1 MRELLLS
8 SCPVM
13 LWVITAIHLLLMI
26 LCFRGYARSKNL
38 LFLFSGLIVF
48 GLFYDALILSL
59 GGVLQDG
66 ALLRGLSRL
75 RFVCHGALIPLIF
88 LICAY
93 ALDFK
98 KGWLKAAWIFTGL
111 LAALGIAEGFAVELS
126 VQHVAGIVRYTSGD
140 ATPGWAQAVSGLL
153 SYGTVVPLMIAGVIV
168 WIRQKTP
175 ALFLSGFLMFLFS
188 ALGPATGNFDL
199 IFYISMFGEVL
210 MALFFLVYSR
220 FREKRKTD
228 HI

>member
-8 SCPVM
+8 SCPAV

-59 GGVLQDG
+59 GGVLQGG

-93 ALDFK
+93 ALDFE

-111 LAALGIAEGFAVELS
+111 LVVLGIAEGFAVDLS

-153 SYGTVVPLMIAGVIV
+153 SYGTVVPLMIAGIIV
-168 WIRQKTP
+168 WVKQRTP

-199 IFYISMFGEVL
+199 IFCISMFGEVL
-210 MALFFLVYSR
+210 MALFFLVYSL
-220 FREKRKTD
+220 FREKR
-228 HI
+228 